1 MADCLSDFKRAK
13 LLSGGYLLVTFVGL
27 FHLHTNTNVSS
38 IVLTLDVGVDGFFGD
53 PQEYHLAS
61 SCWVVSQGS
70 QCSLSTFNVVGL
82 VLGEGGSRIG
92 YTPTLVKDILCILVG
107 LGGRGVVA
115 QEGLSLGIR
124 TGGPR
129 SQSRSTSMSPYISV
143 LEASEALPCHAYDN
157 TVVQSR
163 RAPTKPYWCSR
174 TLGVNLVGYY
184 CSLSSATCHPQ
195 ALTWY
200 HTNRCFGR
208 QAWSQKVF
216 FFT

>member
-1 MADCLSDFKRAK
+1 M
-13 LLSGGYLLVTFVGL
+13 
-27 FHLHTNTNVSS
+27 
-38 IVLTLDVGVDGFFGD
+38 
-53 PQEYHLAS
+53 
-61 SCWVVSQGS
+61 VSQGS

-115 QEGLSLGIR
+115 QEGLSLGILLWKDGR
-124 TGGPR
+124 PAIAIAEHVDITV
-129 SQSRSTSMSPYISV
+129 YKSV
-143 LEASEALPCHAYDN
+143 LEASEALPCHGYDN